1 MIRILIFQFLL
12 LTTPL
17 FAQEKQPTFSVV
29 FEDPNYKLF
38 VNDNGKT
45 YLIEP
50 ENEDWYLGN
59 FYKEVIET
67 LDLDGDG
74 YEEALLRT
82 QGGGNCCGPTF
93 FVISKIEDAQEYLEQ
108 LSESPVEFY
117 ETKGAKELLDMC
129 YKFRNIYLSD
139 LNLFS

>member
-17 FAQEKQPTFSVV
+17 FAQEKQPMFSVV

-38 VNDNGKT
+38 VKDNGKT

-59 FYKEVIET
+59 FIKKLLKHLT
-67 LDLDGDG
+67 LMAMGTK
-74 YEEALLRT
+74 R
-82 QGGGNCCGPTF
+82 
-93 FVISKIEDAQEYLEQ
+93 
-108 LSESPVEFY
+108 LS
-117 ETKGAKELLDMC
+117 
-129 YKFRNIYLSD
+129 
-139 LNLFS
+139 